1 VQGVSAKNKP
11 LVERAGGAVFW
22 NVAFFPLKVL
32 IPLLAGIVVVRQL
45 RAEGFALYNVTLALL
60 NTLGLFSDF
69 GIERTLPRFYPEIE
83 MRFGR
88 RGIVRFLMWITLIKG
103 IALLALVA
111 ALAIGADYWIRQ
123 FDLGQDGGWLL
134 AMVAVLL
141 VLGAASDVSIQLLY
155 THFKQKVTNAL
166 DILVAVARPSLTA
179 LFILV
184 GWGALGAILALL
196 LTTIV
201 AVVLSLWQ
209 AWLLLKIIPEEPHR
223 KAAGVKR
230 PSERSLRD
238 RIVSFA
244 GLNYLVNWSVYL
256 YDRDFV
262 VLFMSFLLAPDELK
276 FPVAT
281 ISLAYKFTKEFLRA
295 LVVPLTGVQTPL
307 FARLY
312 AEGRIDGLRTA
323 YATITKFLMLALLPA
338 GVGLIVAGGNL
349 LQVLYGQVGP
359 DAVLSP
365 LTRSATVACTVIL
378 AIGLFGEAMISVALN
393 VLVVY
398 EDYRAVVGARL
409 FSLVSIPLLVW
420 LVPQYGAVGAAIAVS
435 VAGLGSRFVALVYA
449 LRRLQLPFPTRFFTR
464 VGTASLVMG
473 FALLP
478 ILAFLPPNWPSTIL
492 MVGAGVVVFLLAFKG
507 LGGIEPEDKERFR
520 SLRLPFMNLALRF
533 L

>member
-1 VQGVSAKNKP
+1 V
-11 LVERAGGAVFW
+11 
-22 NVAFFPLKVL
+22 
-32 IPLLAGIVVVRQL
+32 
-45 RAEGFALYNVTLALL
+45 
-60 NTLGLFSDF
+60 
-69 GIERTLPRFYPEIE
+69 
-83 MRFGR
+83 
-88 RGIVRFLMWITLIKG
+88 
-103 IALLALVA
+103 
-111 ALAIGADYWIRQ
+111 
-123 FDLGQDGGWLL
+123 
-134 AMVAVLL
+134 
-141 VLGAASDVSIQLLY
+141 QLLY

-166 DILVAVARPSLTA
+166 DILVAVARPGLTA
-179 LFILV
+179 LFILI
-184 GWGALGAILALL
+184 GWGVLGAILALL
-196 LTTIV
+196 LTTII
-201 AVVLSLWQ
+201 AVGLSLWQ
-209 AWLLLKIIPEEPHR
+209 VWRLLKTIDEEPHR
-223 KAAGVKR
+223 KAADVKR

-244 GLNYLVNWSVYL
+244 GLYYLVNWSVYL

-262 VLFMSFLLAPDELK
+262 VLFMYFVLAPDDLK
-276 FPVAT
+276 FSVAI

-338 GVGLIVAGGNL
+338 GVGLILAGRNL
-349 LQVLYGQVGP
+349 LQVLYGQIGL
-359 DAVLSP
+359 DAVLNP
-365 LTRSATVACTVIL
+365 LTISATVACTVIL

-409 FSLVSIPLLVW
+409 ISLVSIPLLMW

-435 VAGLGSRFVALVYA
+435 AAGLGSRLVALVYA
-449 LRRLQLPFPTRFFTR
+449 LRRLKLPFPTRFFTR

-492 MVGAGVVVFLLAFKG
+492 MVGVGVGVFLLAFKG
-507 LGGIEPEDKERFR
+507 LGGIEPEDKELFR
-520 SLRLPFMNLALRF
+520 SLRLPFMDLALRF

>member
-1 VQGVSAKNKP
+1 
-11 LVERAGGAVFW
+11 
-22 NVAFFPLKVL
+22 
-32 IPLLAGIVVVRQL
+32 
-45 RAEGFALYNVTLALL
+45 
-60 NTLGLFSDF
+60 
-69 GIERTLPRFYPEIE
+69 
-83 MRFGR
+83 M
-88 RGIVRFLMWITLIKG
+88 
-103 IALLALVA
+103 
-111 ALAIGADYWIRQ
+111 
-123 FDLGQDGGWLL
+123 
-134 AMVAVLL
+134 
-141 VLGAASDVSIQLLY
+141 
-155 THFKQKVTNAL
+155 
-166 DILVAVARPSLTA
+166 
-179 LFILV
+179 
-184 GWGALGAILALL
+184 LGAILALL
-196 LTTIV
+196 LTTV
-201 AVVLSLWQ
+201 LAVGLSLWQ
-209 AWLLLKIIPEEPHR
+209 VWRLLKMIPDEPHR
-223 KAAGVKR
+223 KAADVKR

-238 RIVSFA
+238 RVMSFA

-262 VLFMSFLLAPDELK
+262 VLFMYFVLSPDDLK
-276 FPVAT
+276 FPVAI

-312 AEGRIDGLRTA
+312 AEGRIEGLRTA

-338 GVGLIVAGGNL
+338 GVGLIVAGRNL
-349 LQVLYGQVGP
+349 LQVLYGQVGL
-359 DAVLSP
+359 DAVLNP
-365 LTRSATVACTVIL
+365 LTISATVACTVIL

-409 FSLVSIPLLVW
+409 FSLVSIPLLAL

-435 VAGLGSRFVALVYA
+435 VAGLGSRLVALVYA

-473 FALLP
+473 FAILP

-492 MVGAGVVVFLLAFKG
+492 MVAAGVAVFLVAFKG
-507 LGGIEPEDKERFR
+507 LGGIEQEDKERFR